1 MVGRRRRTTTR
12 RGKNAMAFIPVAG
25 VLEAEIRMSL
35 DDQLV
40 ENTLYFKPTPD
51 SEAGTPIALAA
62 DLLVWWTV
70 SMAPALSDN
79 TFLRE
84 IYVTD
89 LTTATS
95 GAATQ
100 PAPAPAPHG
109 GRTGAPSPNN
119 VSLAVSFRTAQR
131 GRSFRGRNYI
141 AGINE
146 PDTEW
151 NQISA
156 TLEGLILAGYNELL
170 SAPFSTDWQWGVVS
184 RFANKA
190 PRAAGVFTPI
200 TAVTIV
206 DRTIDSQR
214 RRLPS
219 RGR

>member
-1 MVGRRRRTTTR
+1 
-12 RGKNAMAFIPVAG
+12 MAFVPVPNAF
-25 VLEAEIRMSL
+25 EAEIRMSL

-40 ENTLYFKPTPD
+40 ENTLYFKATPD
-51 SEAGTPIALAA
+51 SEEGTPIALAN

-70 SMAPALSDN
+70 EMAPALSDN
-79 TFLRE
+79 TLLRE

-89 LTTATS
+89 LTTSTS

-100 PAPAPAPHG
+100 PAPAPAPTG
-109 GRTGAPSPNN
+109 GRSGAPSPNN

-156 TLEGLILAGYNELL
+156 TLEGLILAGYNALL
-170 SAPFSTDWQWGVVS
+170 EGDFASNWQWGVVS
-184 RFANKA
+184 RFSNKA
-190 PRAAGVFTPI
+190 PRVTGVFTPI

>member
-1 MVGRRRRTTTR
+1 
-12 RGKNAMAFIPVAG
+12 MAFVPVPG

-35 DDQLV
+35 DNQLV
-40 ENTLYFKPTPD
+40 ENTLYFKPTVTTPG
-51 SEAGTPIALAA
+51 GTPTDLAN

-70 SMAPALSDN
+70 NMSPALSDN
-79 TFLRE
+79 TLLRE

-100 PAPAPAPHG
+100 PAPAPAPTG

-156 TLEGLILAGYNELL
+156 ALEGLILAGYNALL
-170 SAPFSTDWQWGVVS
+170 TAPFSGDWEWGVVS

-190 PRAAGVFTPI
+190 PRVTGVFTPI
-200 TAVTIV
+200 TSVTIV